1 MPEALGGAYFE
12 RSENV
17 PFYSSGLTRQ
27 ISSAAHEGDSG
38 VLLIPRN
45 SVVEIILTQKTEARI

>member
-1 MPEALGGAYFE
+1 M
-12 RSENV
+12 

-38 VLLIPRN
+38 MLLIPRN
-45 SVVEIILTQKTEARI
+45 SVVEIILTQKTEAQI